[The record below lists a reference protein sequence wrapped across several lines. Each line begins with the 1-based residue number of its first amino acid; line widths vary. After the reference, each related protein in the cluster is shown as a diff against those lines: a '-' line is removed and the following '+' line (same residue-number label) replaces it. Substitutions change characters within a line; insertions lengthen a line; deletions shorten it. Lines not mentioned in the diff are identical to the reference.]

1 MLCSGRT
8 VVFSQ
13 VVVPML
19 LFVLLYFMPLEQ
31 VVEDVGNVDDVP
43 ITGVDVK
50 NVSATAAGSG
60 SVEIR
65 FLAPSIYIINFP
77 SQRVR
82 DWVLESGPW
91 YFQHRA
97 IILRKWMPG
106 MMLDVLRLDSASVW
120 VKLCYVPLELYSQQG
135 LGYIASAL
143 GKPLYTDRA
152 TTLKNQLEYAKVCIE
167 VGAKDD
173 ISDSVLVEI
182 GDGRSVNAGVVSDVI
197 SERVVIEYD
206 RGDQRGVCGDVQSR
220 SFYVDIARPDVV
232 MGSGLIGVSMD
243 FQQTRP
249 PFDGIAAVG
258 VCNGQA
264 STSKCPVLRSPNSF
278 GVLSPEV
285 QDIEVRGDSPRKGR
299 VKA

>member
-60 SVEIR
+60 RRVANLPDSSENVSV
-65 FLAPSIYIINFP
+65 
-77 SQRVR
+77 Q
-82 DWVLESGPW
+82 
-91 YFQHRA
+91 
-97 IILRKWMPG
+97 
-106 MMLDVLRLDSASVW
+106 
-120 VKLCYVPLELYSQQG
+120 
-135 LGYIASAL
+135 
-143 GKPLYTDRA
+143 
-152 TTLKNQLEYAKVCIE
+152 
-167 VGAKDD
+167 
-173 ISDSVLVEI
+173 
-182 GDGRSVNAGVVSDVI
+182 AGVVSDVI